1 MAKNLD
7 IGTPPTTNRKSSVK
21 TNNTEK
27 KESGAVLDLNFKVSA
42 DFKREFKLWAVSHD
56 VTQKRVLELAFESLK
71 EHQI

>member
-1 MAKNLD
+1 MAKKLD
-7 IGTPPTTNRKSSVK
+7 IGAPPTKIKSSIK
-21 TNNTEK
+21 TNNTAK

-56 VTQKRVLELAFESLK
+56 VTQKRALELAFESLK